1 MAMTDLAR
9 LGFGSLLSAWL
20 GYGIITMTMGS
31 AWFSYLLGSLVADDY
46 LGFAWPLV
54 LCLAFGTSWLL
65 WRGSI
70 ESGCSASVSWVG
82 MAMTDLARLG
92 FGSLLSAWLGTSWVR
107 WLPMTTKA
115 LLGLW
120 YQLVVMARID

>member
-31 AWFSYLLGSLVADDY
+31 AWFSYLLGSLVAYDY

-54 LCLAFGTSWLL
+54 PV
-65 WRGSI
+65 
-70 ESGCSASVSWVG
+70 GCYGADRLNPAAQLRYLGLVG
-82 MAMTDLARLG
+82 W
-92 FGSLLSAWLGTSWVR
+92 LSAPVGIR
-107 WLPMTTKA
+107 
-115 LLGLW
+115 LLGMIPSGWLW
-120 YQLVVMARID
+120 QSYYY